1 MSIGPKEVSLRRCGT
16 FRLKRLQR
24 GFGGDKGLADGCS
37 WLVLRDEDERLDNR
51 GLSELSNG

>member
-1 MSIGPKEVSLRRCGT
+1 M
-16 FRLKRLQR
+16 FQLKRLQR